1 MRRLLLSGALLAVLA
16 ACGGEDY
23 APQTMIDRL
32 RVLAVNA
39 DKPEISPGDGAVLT
53 PLVIAPGIDQWT
65 DMTRAQS
72 VCLRDRRPAWAR
84 LPDGRCGPDTREA
97 PVVRLWFYCSPSSAN
112 VENSPCAN
120 TDTLSSPGQIGNTP
134 GVQVLGPGETATVSA
149 PADLFSRLAP
159 DAAVR
164 RHGVLL
170 VTVLVVAIDA
180 DGDLAAG
187 RIDALGKK
195 VQENQVPNV
204 LALRR
209 ILIKDGAANDPP
221 RPSAI
226 TFGTGDVTDGLRIGP
241 QTFGVR
247 FDVDPREPYT
257 LVSQDG
263 KESAATERPIISWLS
278 GFGRFS
284 IERTLYG
291 ETTDFAPP
299 DGSTYDRLPP
309 GTGDFAMPLV
319 VVVRDGRGGEGWL
332 VKTVVLAR

>member
-1 MRRLLLSGALLAVLA
+1 MRRGLLASALVALLA
-16 ACGGEDY
+16 ACSGEDY

-32 RVLAVNA
+32 RVLAVDA
-39 DKPEISPGDGAVLT
+39 DKPEIVPGDAAVLT

-72 VCLRDRRPAWAR
+72 VCLRDRRPAWER
-84 LPDGRCGPDTREA
+84 LPDGRCGPGTSEA
-97 PVVRLWFYCSPSSAN
+97 PVVRLWFYCSPSSDN

-120 TDTLSSPGQIGNTP
+120 TDTLSSPDQIGNTP
-134 GVQVLGPGETATVSA
+134 GVHALGPGATATVSA

-187 RIDALGKK
+187 RIDALSKK
-195 VQENQVPNV
+195 VQENRVPNV
-204 LALRR
+204 LTLRR
-209 ILIKDGAANDPP
+209 VLVKEGAANDPP
-221 RPSAI
+221 HPSAI
-226 TFGTGDVTDGLRIGP
+226 SFGPGDVTDGLRIGP
-241 QTFGVR
+241 QTLGVR

-263 KESAATERPIISWLS
+263 KESPAKERPIISWLS
-278 GFGRFS
+278 GFGRFTV
-284 IERTLYG
+284 ERTLYG
-291 ETTDFAPP
+291 ETTDFSPP
-299 DGSTYDRLPP
+299 DGSAYDRLPP
-309 GTGDFAMPLV
+309 GTSDFAMPLV

-332 VKTVVLAR
+332 VKTVLLAR